1 MARWL
6 NFPGLRT
13 APEHSF
19 PQDGPLDSLSYS
31 VVDTELTSLDSR
43 SNRLLSIGGMAMEG
57 TRIHM
62 ARQFYCVVDPGVPI
76 PQEGIVIHKLRPNE
90 ISNGISPTEALTQ
103 LENFVRGT
111 VLVGHFIGID
121 LKALSKEVGESNG
134 ILQHPAIDTARAQKW
149 LWDHETNSQKYGHD
163 AEKLDLASLATE
175 YGIAFEEAHHALQDA
190 FVTAQ
195 VWQRIIP
202 RLQAMNV
209 RTLGAALRIAGV

>member
-6 NFPGLRT
+6 NFSGLRA

-19 PQDGPLDSLSYS
+19 PQDGTLDSLSYS

-43 SNRLLSIGGMAMEG
+43 SNRLLSIGAIAMEG
-57 TRIHM
+57 ARIQL
-62 ARQFYCVVDPGVPI
+62 AKQFYCVVNPGAPI
-76 PQEGIVIHKLRPNE
+76 PQEGILIHKLRPDE
-90 ISNGISPTEALTQ
+90 IANGISPTDGLAQ

-111 VLVGHFIGID
+111 VLVGHFIEID
-121 LKALSKEVGESNG
+121 LKVLSKEVGESNS

-149 LWDHETNSQKYGHD
+149 LWDHETNSQKHGHD
-163 AEKLDLASLATE
+163 AEKLDLVSLATE

-195 VWQRIIP
+195 LWQRIIP
-202 RLQAMNV
+202 RLGAMNV
-209 RTLGAALRIAGV
+209 RTLGAVLRIAGV